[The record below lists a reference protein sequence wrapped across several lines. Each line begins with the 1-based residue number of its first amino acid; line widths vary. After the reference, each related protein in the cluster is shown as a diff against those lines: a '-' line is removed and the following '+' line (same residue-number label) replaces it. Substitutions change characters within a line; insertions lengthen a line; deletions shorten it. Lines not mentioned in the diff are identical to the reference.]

1 MNLCENITCSF
12 PFVNGTDSKIIE
24 DYTDMYF
31 WFGGVII
38 CIISGLGVILNSIII
53 SVFSHNTLK
62 STFHMFLIV
71 LAVFDLGFSLLSM
84 MVSILEI
91 NDINTQGTTYPDPKW
106 DPSQLWI
113 KIYPHFIH
121 PFKYILISA
130 SECFTLVMSIDRFI
144 AIKFPFRYHS
154 FWTNDSQP
162 EETHDVHDAQQI
174 GSRQTRIKKSTI
186 GVQID
191 WRRVSLYSIGSFFVS
206 LCYCVPLFF
215 EYEVSVENDKQV
227 IQVANWYGEMY
238 GLGYYLISDSIFRFF
253 IPMSIL
259 LYTNIGIYKIAKRQ
273 SDVMFASAFKRKSQM
288 LMLFGIVVVLMI
300 THLYRFCGNMY
311 ITTIY
316 FTQQA
321 YVECCGRNLANE
333 ISYVVLSILFTI
345 NTTANFFIY
354 LIASKKFRAAVTQV
368 SFRCIQ
374 VVRANRCRYS
384 L

>member
-1 MNLCENITCSF
+1 
-12 PFVNGTDSKIIE
+12 
-24 DYTDMYF
+24 MYF
-31 WFGGVII
+31 WLGGVII
-38 CIISGLGVILNSIII
+38 CIISGLGVIFNSIII
-53 SVFSHNTLK
+53 LVFSNKTLK

-113 KIYPHFIH
+113 KFYPHFIH

-130 SECFTLVMSIDRFI
+130 SECFTVLMSIDRFM
-144 AIKFPFRYHS
+144 AIKFPFQYHS
-154 FWTNDSQP
+154 CWTNDSLRD
-162 EETHDVHDAQQI
+162 DVQDTQRF
-174 GSRQTRIKKSTI
+174 GSDQMKTKRATI
-186 GVQID
+186 GLQID
-191 WRRVSLYSIGSFFVS
+191 WRRVSLYSMGAFFVS
-206 LCYCVPLFF
+206 ICYCVPLFF
-215 EYEVSVENDKQV
+215 EYEVSVENDKPV
-227 IQVANWYGEMY
+227 MKEASWLGFYY
-238 GLGYYLISDSIFRFF
+238 GLSYYVISDSIFRFF

-273 SDVMFASAFKRKSQM
+273 SDIMFCSAFKRKSQM
-288 LMLFGIVVVLMI
+288 LMLFGIVVVLMV

-368 SFRCIQ
+368 SFRFIH
-374 VVRANRCRYS
+374 VLHADRCRYS
-384 L
+384 S